1 MENRSWVKAGLI
13 VSLGLALSACAQQGH
28 QAMME
33 SEKGMMKTNQEM
45 KNEDTIDERQRRND
59 GQDGQ
64 RRKHEERTDEGP
76 KQRRHVRRP

>member
-45 KNEDTIDERQRRND
+45 KNEDTMMKDNAGMMDKMGKD
-59 GQDGQ
+59 GNMKKEQMKDQ
-64 RRKHEERTDEGP
+64 NKDAM
-76 KQRRHVRRP
+76 

>member
-13 VSLGLALSACAQQGH
+13 VSLGLALSACAQQRH

-45 KNEDTIDERQRRND
+45 KNEDTMMKDNAGMMDKMGKD
-59 GQDGQ
+59 GNMKKEQMKDQ
-64 RRKHEERTDEGP
+64 NKDAM
-76 KQRRHVRRP
+76 

>member
-45 KNEDTIDERQRRND
+45 KNEDTMMKDNAGMMGKMGKD
-59 GQDGQ
+59 GNMKKEQMKDQ
-64 RRKHEERTDEGP
+64 NKDAM
-76 KQRRHVRRP
+76 

>member
-13 VSLGLALSACAQQGH
+13 VSLGLALSACAQQGQ

-45 KNEDTIDERQRRND
+45 KNEDTMMKDNAGMMDKMGKD
-59 GQDGQ
+59 GNMKKEQMKDQ
-64 RRKHEERTDEGP
+64 NKDAM
-76 KQRRHVRRP
+76 

>member
-1 MENRSWVKAGLI
+1 MENRSWVKAGLV

-45 KNEDTIDERQRRND
+45 KNEDTMMKDNAGMMDKMGKD
-59 GQDGQ
+59 GNMKKEQMKDQ
-64 RRKHEERTDEGP
+64 NKDAM
-76 KQRRHVRRP
+76 

>member
-33 SEKGMMKTNQEM
+33 NEKGMMKTNQEM
-45 KNEDTIDERQRRND
+45 ENEDTMMKDNAGMMDKMGKD
-59 GQDGQ
+59 GNMKKEQMKDQ
-64 RRKHEERTDEGP
+64 NKDAM
-76 KQRRHVRRP
+76 